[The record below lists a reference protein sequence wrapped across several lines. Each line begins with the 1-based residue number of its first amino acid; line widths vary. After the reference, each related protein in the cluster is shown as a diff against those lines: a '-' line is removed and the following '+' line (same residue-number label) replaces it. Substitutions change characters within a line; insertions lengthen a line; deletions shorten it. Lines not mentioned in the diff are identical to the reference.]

1 MQCIFIFWRMSVF
14 NLSSGWNIFL
24 TAYGT
29 LKRLKLRDNPFVCN
43 CDLTWF
49 RQWIDRSKGYNIST
63 DKVEWL
69 CSDSKITVL
78 EYHPE
83 TSAYI
88 NGDYKHLP
96 CLE

>member
-1 MQCIFIFWRMSVF
+1 M
-14 NLSSGWNIFL
+14 

-49 RQWIDRSKGYNIST
+49 WQCIDRSKGYTIST

-69 CSDSKITVL
+69 CSDSNITVL
-78 EYHPE
+78 
-83 TSAYI
+83 
-88 NGDYKHLP
+88 
-96 CLE
+96 